1 VFVDGK
7 TLITP
12 KNNNNTTAAAAAA
25 ATTTTT
31 TATAQVPCKP
41 LNVGIQYIVTEQF
54 ALNTQ

>member
-12 KNNNNTTAAAAAA
+12 KKKNNTTAAA
-25 ATTTTT
+25 TTK